1 MRAALLLIAVALYG
15 CTANPEQS
23 VSVGNDVRLQ
33 LGLAYLAQGK
43 LKLAHPHLQTALT
56 NNPRSL
62 DANLALGQWYL
73 ATNDVDSALS
83 LYQQTLSWQPMS
95 GALYNNYAV
104 ALCVA
109 GDWKTALTYFDKVRL
124 DSKYS
129 HHDRA
134 RKNRA
139 ECLARGSHDAAQ
151 P

>member
-1 MRAALLLIAVALYG
+1 MRTALLLIAVALYG
-15 CTANPEQS
+15 CTANPERP
-23 VSVGNDVRLQ
+23 VSGGNDVRLQ
-33 LGLAYLAQGK
+33 LGLAYLAQGN
-43 LKLAHPHLQTALT
+43 LKLAYPHLQTAIL
-56 NNPRSL
+56 NNPHSL

-109 GDWKTALTYFDKVRL
+109 GDWKTALTYFDKVAS
-124 DSKYS
+124 DPAYS
-129 HHDRA
+129 HPA
-134 RKNRA
+134 RVKANRA
-139 ECLARGSHDAAQ
+139 ECLARVGHDAVQ